1 MSKMVTSADA
11 TSQAARTRRGHILRA
26 IVSPTARYGVL
37 ILGGIT
43 VLIPFLWQVSTS
55 LKDDL
60 QINAIPAHFLP
71 NPIVWSSYKDAY
83 TLLPFG
89 LFFLNTVLIEIGSLA
104 GALLTVT
111 IVAYAFARLQAPFK
125 NTLFVLVLSSL
136 MLPFVI
142 TLVPQYFI
150 WVKLHLVDSLWP
162 LIIPY
167 WFGGATG
174 ATATFVFL
182 LRQFF
187 LTIPNDFAEAATLDG
202 ASLIGIMFR
211 IYVPLAK
218 PAMAAMAIFIFIG
231 QWHDFLLPLIILN
244 TEKHFTLALGINQYI
259 QTERGA
265 VTHWG
270 LVMAASMSI
279 IAPPLVL
286 FLMFQRFFIE
296 GITLGG
302 IKG

>member
-1 MSKMVTSADA
+1 MAKTLTRVDQSA
-11 TSQAARTRRGHILRA
+11 QAARTRRTRVMRSSAALIAL
-26 IVSPTARYGVL
+26 YGVL
-37 ILGGIT
+37 AIGAVT
-43 VLIPFLWQVSTS
+43 VLIPFMWQVFTS
-55 LKDDL
+55 LKSDV
-60 QINAIPAHFLP
+60 QINAVPAHFLP
-71 NPIVWSSYKDAY
+71 NPIVWSTYKDAY
-83 TLLPFG
+83 TLLPFN

-111 IVAYAFARLQAPFK
+111 IVAYAFARLRAPFK
-125 NTLFVLVLSSL
+125 DVLFVLVLSSL
-136 MLPFVI
+136 MLPFII
-142 TLVPQYFI
+142 TLVPTYFI
-150 WVKLHLVDSLWP
+150 WVKVHLVDTLWP

-174 ATATFVFL
+174 STATFVFL

-202 ASLIGIMFR
+202 AGLLGIMFR

-218 PAMAAMAIFIFIG
+218 PAIAAMSIFIFIG
-231 QWHDFLLPLIILN
+231 QWHDFLYPLIILN
-244 TEKHFTLALGINQYI
+244 TEKHFTLALGINEYI
-259 QTERGA
+259 QQERGA

-279 IAPPLVL
+279 IAPPLIL
-286 FLMFQRFFIE
+286 FLFFQRFFIE

>member
-1 MSKMVTSADA
+1 MAETLTGMDVSA
-11 TSQAARTRRGHILRA
+11 QAARARGTRVMRSSA
-26 IVSPTARYGVL
+26 VVAARYVVL
-37 ILGGIT
+37 GLGAIT
-43 VLIPFLWQVSTS
+43 VLIPFLWQISTS
-55 LKDDL
+55 LKDDT
-60 QINAIPAHFLP
+60 QINAVPGHFWP
-71 NPIVWSSYKDAY
+71 NPIVWGNYKDAY
-83 TLLPFG
+83 TLLPFN
-89 LFFLNTVLIEIGSLA
+89 LFFLNTVLVEIGSLA
-104 GALLTVT
+104 GGLLTVT
-111 IVAYAFARLQAPFK
+111 VVAYAFARLQAPFK
-125 NTLFVLVLSSL
+125 DVLFVLVLSSL
-136 MLPFVI
+136 MLPFII

-167 WFGGATG
+167 WFGGSTG
-174 ATATFVFL
+174 ATASFVFL

-187 LTIPNDFAEAATLDG
+187 LSIPHDFAEAATLDG
-202 ASLIGIMFR
+202 ASILGIMFR

-218 PAMAAMAIFIFIG
+218 PALAAIAIFIFIG
-231 QWHDFLLPLIILN
+231 QWHDFLAPLIYLN

-259 QTERGA
+259 QQERGA

-286 FLMFQRFFIE
+286 FLFFQRFFIE

-302 IKG
+302 LKG